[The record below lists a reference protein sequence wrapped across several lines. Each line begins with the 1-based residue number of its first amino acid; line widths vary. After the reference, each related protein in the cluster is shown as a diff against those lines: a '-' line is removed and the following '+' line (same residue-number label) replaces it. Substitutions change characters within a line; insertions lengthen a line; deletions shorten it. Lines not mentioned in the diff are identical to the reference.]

1 MAFPEI
7 GDRLRAYRLGSG
19 LSIDDVAKRLRVSR
33 SAIYRYEAGDVVK
46 IETVQRIARLLNV
59 SLAALLGV
67 GIEHIPNA
75 LSFFERQRQLEAQ
88 ARRMVVVFG
97 PLAYLLT
104 SDEYDHM
111 LDAVIAEE
119 ATGGLGAD
127 RANALTDVLRSRK
140 DAYRRTQSGIVN
152 IISVHE
158 IAAFLSRG
166 LISARTRTDR
176 SVIAAQRGFALREV
190 GRLLRLI
197 RKPPMGVQIGIV
209 DQALPTTG
217 FQVLFY
223 DARPVVLSSPFRLG
237 GDPNLDVGI
246 ASITNG
252 DDAVRAYTQ
261 ISDALWNNSLQG
273 GDAAARVEQ
282 LLCETGWGAK
292 RRWTIGGDEQ

>member
-1 MAFPEI
+1 MPFPEI

-33 SAIYRYEAGDVVK
+33 SAIYRYEDGDVVK

-67 GIEHIPNA
+67 GIEHIANA
-75 LSFFERQRQLEAQ
+75 LAFFERQRQLEAQ

-104 SDEYDHM
+104 SDEYDRV

-119 ATGGLGAD
+119 AEAD
-127 RANALTDVLRSRK
+127 GSVDRSSALTEVLRARK
-140 DAYRRTQSGIVN
+140 DAYRRSRPGIVN

-158 IAAFLSRG
+158 IEDFLANGLVSIRARPARAQLAARRAF
-166 LISARTRTDR
+166 AR
-176 SVIAAQRGFALREV
+176 REV
-190 GRLLRLI
+190 DHLLAMI
-197 RKPPMGVQIGIV
+197 RKPPMGVQIGV
-209 DQALPTTG
+209 VEQPLPTTG

-237 GDPNLDVGI
+237 SEPNLRVGI

-252 DDAVRAYTQ
+252 EDAVRVYTQ
-261 ISDALWNNSLQG
+261 ISDALWDNSLQG
-273 GDAAARVEQ
+273 RDAAMRVER
-282 LLCETGWGAK
+282 LL
-292 RRWTIGGDEQ
+292 RDR